1 MKRFWFK
8 KDGFSLVELLAT
20 VVILGLLSVVAIVS
34 VNALLKRAEQTH
46 YATLEKNLIMA
57 AESYAL
63 DNRSVLPKK
72 VGDTVTI
79 TLAQLQSK
87 KEKLLI
93 ETKEFVVRVKLQ
105 YLNIHKKII
114 VTKLI

>member
-1 MKRFWFK
+1 MKRFLFK

-34 VNALLKRAEQTH
+34 VNALLKRAEQTY

-57 AESYAL
+57 AKSYAL

-87 KEKLLI
+87 KYIGE
-93 ETKEFVVRVKLQ
+93 
-105 YLNIHKKII
+105 I
-114 VTKLI
+114 VD